1 MEKLTLANLNNFSSS
16 GRQWAVAVAVAV
28 AVGNIESKKEMA
40 K

>member
-28 AVGNIESKKEMA
+28 GNIESKKEMA